1 MPIIIQ
7 PHNPAWTIEFNK
19 TKSTLEEIL
28 KDVPIISINHVGSTS
43 VPGLIAKPV
52 LDINIVVTSSNL
64 FSARQA
70 LVAAGYTDCGDMGI
84 PDRYAMRE
92 PGFSKS
98 QVAGAGARTGVQ
110 GDMRKNTY
118 VVLEGTTSLRNVL
131 DLKRMLL
138 ADEALRVEYGNV
150 KRKLVEAGTEDMD
163 VYCKG
168 KTECILGILRK
179 AGWGEEELEEVRSVN
194 S

>member
-1 MPIIIQ
+1 MPIIIE
-7 PHNPAWTIEFNK
+7 PHNPAWIIEFNNA
-19 TKSTLEEIL
+19 KSTLEEIL
-28 KDVPIISINHVGSTS
+28 KDVPIVSINHVGSTS

-52 LDINIVVTSSNL
+52 LDIHIVVTASNL

-70 LVAAGYTDCGDMGI
+70 LVAAGYADCGEMGI

-92 PGFSKS
+92 PGFSQS
-98 QVAGAGARTGVQ
+98 QVAGTGAGTGVQ
-110 GDMRKNTY
+110 EGMRRNTY
-118 VVLEGTTSLRNVL
+118 VVLDGSTSLRNVM

-150 KRKLVEAGTEDMD
+150 KRKLVEAGIEDVN

-179 AGWGEEELEEVRSVN
+179 AGWGEEELEEVRSAN
-194 S
+194 L

>member
-7 PHNPAWTIEFNK
+7 PHNPAWIIEFNK

-28 KDVPIISINHVGSTS
+28 KDVPIVSIDHVGSTS

-98 QVAGAGARTGVQ
+98 QVAGSGTRTGVQ

-138 ADEALRVEYGNV
+138 ADEALRVAYGIV
-150 KRKLVEAGTEDMD
+150 KRKLVEAGTQDMD